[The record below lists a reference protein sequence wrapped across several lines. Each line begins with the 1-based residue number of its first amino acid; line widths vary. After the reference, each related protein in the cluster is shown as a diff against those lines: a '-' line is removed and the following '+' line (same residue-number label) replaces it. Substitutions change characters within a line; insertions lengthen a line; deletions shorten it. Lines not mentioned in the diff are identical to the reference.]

1 MLNFGNGHR
10 IFLAQGATDMRK
22 SYDTLAALV
31 ADALGSDPYSGDV
44 FVFVGKRRDRVKIL
58 VWEVSGFWLCSKR
71 LERGTFAVG
80 SRLGPVGYAWPGG
93 PVGGGAA
100 CAAGRHRCAPCDL
113 SSALPARRS
122 MMVMYL
128 QGVDR
133 Q

>member
-80 SRLGPVGYAWPGG
+80 SRLG
-93 PVGGGAA
+93 
-100 CAAGRHRCAPCDL
+100 AAGARGRVGLSAAELHALLEGIDVHRATYHQHY
-113 SSALPARRS
+113 RR
-122 MMVMYL
+122 
-128 QGVDR
+128 GDA
-133 Q
+133 